1 MCFHLGKRKALN
13 HLYLKQTNKTITQW
27 YPLLT
32 LRMSSFL
39 DGIQGNTGLHKWFCP
54 FQVVLWPISSRRV
67 HAAYIYLLKEYSTD
81 LAAFG
86 HTAEACSFIYN
97 KKLST
102 TLEIIVMWIQYRQMM
117 TAHLWFQDNMVFSF

>member
-1 MCFHLGKRKALN
+1 MPSVGSISAVLKKR
-13 HLYLKQTNKTITQW
+13 
-27 YPLLT
+27 
-32 LRMSSFL
+32 FL
-39 DGIQGNTGLHKWFCP
+39 QGEP
-54 FQVVLWPISSRRV
+54 ERV

-102 TLEIIVMWIQYRQMM
+102 TLEIIVM
-117 TAHLWFQDNMVFSF
+117 